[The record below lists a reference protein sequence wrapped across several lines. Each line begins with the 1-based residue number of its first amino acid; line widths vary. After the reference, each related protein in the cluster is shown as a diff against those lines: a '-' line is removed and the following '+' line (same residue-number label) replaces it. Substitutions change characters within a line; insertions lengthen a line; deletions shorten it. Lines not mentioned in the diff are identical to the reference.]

1 MTQRIAFFLLMLVA
15 ANYACKKTDNAL
27 SGQLQEYVN
36 TFTKV
41 NADLQTAATELG
53 EVKKMLD
60 AAPSAAVKD
69 TTELHNLKERLQMI
83 SNRVTVRTVEYAD
96 ILKKMQEL
104 SSGYNTGKF
113 TTEQVNREIKLFGDR
128 LKGAPDFTQGVL
140 QGLSDIKMSALKLT
154 GDGQIQ

>member
-41 NADLQTAATELG
+41 NAELQTAATELG

-60 AAPSAAVKD
+60 AGPSAAVKD
-69 TTELHNLKERLQMI
+69 TTELHNLKQRLQMI

-104 SSGYNTGKF
+104 SSGYKTGKF

-128 LKGAPDFTQGVL
+128 LTGAPDFTQGVL
-140 QGLSDIKMSALKLT
+140 QGLSDIKMSVLKLT